1 MNYAYQSS
9 SDDSRALP
17 LNAQYGSIPQ
27 KAFLRSSL
35 VLPSPAKLDTKGK
48 YSFDE
53 EALKAIK
60 SELYKGHGVS
70 LAINVSHNGFIQDN
84 MASYYDGNNAADHAV
99 TVVGYD
105 DDYPNATFNGFAKR
119 LRPITDEILPE
130 YAAYFFR
137 SYCCR
142 AQCMSMASLIT
153 RASLNDGMIE
163 RLKIRYPES
172 KKIQS
177 IIAFFLMRYD

>member
-1 MNYAYQSS
+1 MQRCVVINNSSLRNESGSCCYAYQSS

-17 LNAQYGSIPQ
+17 LNAQYRSIPQ

-84 MASYYDGNNAADHAV
+84 MASYYDGNNAADHTAML
-99 TVVGYD
+99 TIPLLPAGFWKREKTGT
-105 DDYPNATFNGFAKR
+105 PLRATTK
-119 LRPITDEILPE
+119 
-130 YAAYFFR
+130 
-137 SYCCR
+137 
-142 AQCMSMASLIT
+142 
-153 RASLNDGMIE
+153 
-163 RLKIRYPES
+163 
-172 KKIQS
+172 
-177 IIAFFLMRYD
+177 